1 MITLGI
7 GLNTRASGAPEQ
19 VEHRQG
25 GYLGSLLAAFLGA
38 TSGRDVSLAA
48 GLSAVEVASGLWA
61 RGFASARVSPT
72 NARTAAITPMVR
84 ACIGRELARR
94 GEAVFVIDVVD
105 GELCLV
111 PSGSWDVRGGTSDW
125 TYRVSEYGP
134 SSTRTRM
141 IPAAGVVHTRYATSP
156 ATPWLGRSP
165 ISFASLTA
173 GFAARLEEALKFESQ
188 MTVAQIVP
196 VPENAKGEDLEKL
209 KDAITHLEGG
219 LAMPIGSVGS
229 TTPIG
234 TASPLT
240 DAWKQRRLGP
250 EFSEHEIGARAA
262 IEKSLLAAYGI
273 PSSMTDPSAAS
284 GAREGY
290 RQFVHLLLK
299 PIAETV
305 VEELAKKLDVPD
317 LAFHFEDLS
326 AADVTGRAKA
336 FATLKEAGVDVSE
349 AKRLSGLV

>member
-1 MITLGI
+1 MIELGI
-7 GLNTRASGAPEQ
+7 GINTRESVAPEQ

-72 NARTAAITPMVR
+72 NSRTAAITPSVL

-105 GELCLV
+105 GELSLI
-111 PSGSWDVRGGTSDW
+111 PSGSWDVYGRASAW
-125 TYRVSEYGP
+125 TYRISEYGP

-141 IPAAGVVHTRYATSP
+141 IPSAGVVHTRYATSP

-173 GFAARLEEALKFESQ
+173 GFAARLEEALKYESSF
-188 MTVAQIVP
+188 TTAQIVP
-196 VPENAKGEDLEKL
+196 VPENAPKGEELDKL
-209 KDAITHLEGG
+209 KEVITSLKGG
-219 LAMPIGSVGS
+219 LALPTGSVGS
-229 TTPIG
+229 PNSMG
-234 TASPLT
+234 TFVT
-240 DAWKQRRLGP
+240 DSWKARRLGP
-250 EFSEHEIGARAA
+250 AFTEAEIAVRASV
-262 IEKSLLAAYGI
+262 EKSLLACFGI

-290 RQFVHLLLK
+290 RQFTHLTLR
-299 PIAETV
+299 PIAEIV
-305 VEELAKKLDVPD
+305 AEELAVKLDEPD
-317 LAFHFEDLS
+317 LQFHFEDLS
-326 AADVTGRAKA
+326 SADVTGRAKA

-349 AKRLSGLV
+349 AKRLTGLA